1 MGWIAP
7 AIQSVQKRVAPRLEI
22 ICCFDPCGRHP
33 YLLCNKNVPS
43 DAESREE
50 QDGSKHKVVGGTIAK
65 LWPHLHQGVMKNTE
79 MKDLNP
85 AEEGDFP
92 CKLR

>member
-1 MGWIAP
+1 MLLVLKSFAVSI
-7 AIQSVQKRVAPRLEI
+7 RVAAILI
-22 ICCFDPCGRHP
+22 YYVI
-33 YLLCNKNVPS
+33 KNVPS